1 MNIVG
6 LTISFLSLASVAFG
20 FQPELD
26 FLGNANEMSGTGV
39 DNPMDGMADC
49 SNNGSPYEANK
60 MKLVVRL
67 KRMVQCR
74 RGQEHRRMRVWLL

>member
-26 FLGNANEMSGTGV
+26 FLGNANEMTGTGV
-39 DNPMDGMADC
+39 DYPMDGMADC

-74 RGQEHRRMRVWLL
+74 RGQEHRMMRV